1 MKTFENKIVLVTG
14 GTSGIGKA
22 TALAFAAEGAHVVV
36 AGRREEDG
44 AGSIEQIE
52 KAGGKGLFVKADV
65 SREDEIAA
73 LVARTVEHF
82 GRLDIAFNNAGVLL
96 DRGSITGVTE
106 EMIDQTLGVNL
117 RGVALCMKHEIPAM
131 LNSGGGAIVN
141 TASVFGLRPPPGM
154 SIYNASKF
162 AVIGLTKTAA
172 LEFAKQGIRINA
184 ICPGIIETEMTAGLK
199 KDPVR
204 EERIRA
210 AHPIGRFGKPEEI
223 AAGVLYLCS
232 PGAGF
237 VTGVSLPVD
246 GGYTA

>member
-1 MKTFENKIVLVTG
+1 MKTFENKVVIVTG
-14 GTSGIGKA
+14 GTSGIGRA

-36 AGRREEDG
+36 AGRREAEG
-44 AGSIEQIE
+44 AESLELIER
-52 KAGGKGLFVKADV
+52 AGGKGLFVKTDV
-65 SREDEIAA
+65 SREDEIEA

-96 DRGSITGVTE
+96 DRGPITDVTDE
-106 EMIDQTLGVNL
+106 TIDRTFGINV

-131 LNSGGGAIVN
+131 LKTGGGVIVN
-141 TASVFGLRPPPGM
+141 TASVLGIRPVPGL

-184 ICPGIIETEMTAGLK
+184 VCPAIIETEMTAGLK
-199 KDPVR
+199 NDPAR
-204 EERIRA
+204 EEHMRS

-223 AAGVLYLCS
+223 AASVLYLSS
-232 PGAGF
+232 PTSGF